1 MQISNIIA
9 KWKNEYSSV
18 WLNRFCMET
27 LFCCLLI
34 HHCSWFTLWVGRGA
48 KNATF
53 NMNLR
58 FFRHQ
63 LVYPGRR
70 GRLFG
75 QPLLGW
81 VIYLNR
87 EILIYYIHIEKYS
100 PKSYVVNFR
109 TQISS
114 SQSEEQTMVFTREK
128 YDTSSQNR
136 EWCFFTCEKN
146 DTSNQK
152 PRRCA
157 SFAPKFLPFIA
168 ACGAASHTFNEE
180 SFTQRV
186 FLAKKV
192 KKHFGNGVE

>member
-1 MQISNIIA
+1 MAEQVLYGNFVLQFID
-9 KWKNEYSSV
+9 SS
-18 WLNRFCMET
+18 LQ
-27 LFCCLLI
+27 LI
-34 HHCSWFTLWVGRGA
+34 YIMSWQRC

-70 GRLFG
+70 ARWFG

-87 EILIYYIHIEKYS
+87 EILIYYIYTEKYS

-128 YDTSSQNR
+128 MISPIR
-136 EWCFFTCEKN
+136 IAN
-146 DTSNQK
+146 DLFSRVRK
-152 PRRCA
+152 IRPIR
-157 SFAPKFLPFIA
+157 
-168 ACGAASHTFNEE
+168 SH
-180 SFTQRV
+180 R
-186 FLAKKV
+186 
-192 KKHFGNGVE
+192 GV